1 MHHYKQP
8 RYSGGLLMSLIYE
21 MFQNFE
27 IDIII
32 VFLILVMSILLKSDE
47 VFECAG
53 DVYVEGGG

>member
-1 MHHYKQP
+1 
-8 RYSGGLLMSLIYE
+8 MSLIYE

-32 VFLILVMSILLKSDE
+32 VFLILVMSILLKSDR